1 MYMIKFDY
9 NNPVPLSIDKLD
21 IYYNYVIDT
30 IKNNVELLCKS
41 EINFDNVVRRLSQI
55 EGTCDDAKSIFND
68 LANAHTDE
76 KMRVRATQLS
86 EELAEFYVTM
96 VEINRNIYESVQKV
110 AKNTDITENLKDDE
124 RYFLDKTMKNFKN
137 IGFDLAP
144 SDFKLLN
151 DRKLE
156 LIKLESFFD
165 KNINNNKGSMLVS
178 IDELKGV
185 PKNVLDQM
193 RIIDGKYEITT
204 DYPIINPVL
213 EHAENENTRKKAYIL
228 NANLCPENKKILRK
242 IIKLHHLNAEM
253 LGYKSYGDL
262 QYGSMMV
269 KSSETVIDFLDSL
282 FPKIKKKY
290 CDELDFIQTL
300 YPEYFVDN
308 KIKVWNVP
316 FILQKYKM
324 EHLKIDEEFIRQYFS
339 LDTVLDSLQY
349 IWKLFFG
356 FDISVTKTALWA
368 DEIYR
373 IDVVDGKK
381 LLGYI
386 YLDLFPRKGKYGH
399 ACCSSIKKRHKDDNI
414 AASIV
419 LCNFTQSTD
428 TSPSLL
434 HMNEVKTL
442 FHECGHAIHNILGV
456 SSMYSQS
463 GFNTL
468 LDTVEMPSQMAELWL
483 NDRDILSI
491 ISRHYKTQE
500 RLDDTIIDNMLK
512 SSKALKGNHYLGQ
525 LVHSY
530 TSFYYYSNP
539 KFVKSNNFMHM
550 LSEALL
556 DRYDYGG
563 IKTKKQ
569 NTFGHLVGY
578 YGGYYCYLWSEVFA
592 HDIFNEIK
600 QNNGL
605 LDKTYGEKYRRY
617 ILSKGGGKDPNLM
630 VHNFLGRP
638 FNNKAFLDN
647 VM

>member
-1 MYMIKFDY
+1 MIKFDY
-9 NNPVPLSIDKLD
+9 NNPVPLSVDKLN
-21 IYYNYVIDT
+21 IYYTYVIDT
-30 IKNNVELLCKS
+30 IKNSVELLCKS
-41 EINFDNVVRRLSQI
+41 ELNFNNVVRRLSHI
-55 EGTCDDAKSIFND
+55 EGSYDDAKSILND

-76 KMRVRATQLS
+76 KMRERATQLS
-86 EELAEFYVTM
+86 EGLSEFYITT
-96 VEINRNIYESVQKV
+96 VETNRNIYESVQKI
-110 AKNTDITENLKDDE
+110 AKNRDIIEKLKDDE
-124 RYFLDKTMKNFKN
+124 KYFLDKTMKNFKN
-137 IGFDLAP
+137 MGFDLSP

-156 LIKLESFFD
+156 LIKLESIFD

-204 DYPIINPVL
+204 DYPIINPIL
-213 EHAENENTRKKAYIL
+213 ERAEIEATRKKAYIL
-228 NANLCPENKKILRK
+228 NTNLCPDNENILKK
-242 IIKLHHLNAEM
+242 IIKLHHLNAVL
-253 LGYKSYGDL
+253 LGYKSHGDL
-262 QYGSMMV
+262 QYDSMMV
-269 KSSETVIDFLDSL
+269 KSSKTVIDFLDLL
-282 FPKIKKKY
+282 FPKIKNKY
-290 CDELDFIQTL
+290 SEELNLIQTL
-300 YPEYFVDN
+300 YPEYFVAN

-316 FILQKYKM
+316 FILEKYKE
-324 EHLKIDEEFIRQYFS
+324 EHLKIDEEVIRQYFS
-339 LDTVLDSLQY
+339 LDTVLDALQY

-356 FDISVTKTALWA
+356 FDISVTKTSLWA
-368 DEIYR
+368 DDIYR
-373 IDVVDGKK
+373 LDVVDGKK

-399 ACCSSIKKRHKDDNI
+399 ACCSSIKKKHKDDNI

-419 LCNFTQSTD
+419 LCNFTRPTD

-434 HMNEVKTL
+434 HMNEVNTL
-442 FHECGHAIHNILGV
+442 FHECGHAIHNILGE

-491 ISRHYKTQE
+491 IGKHYKTHE
-500 RLDDTIIDNMLK
+500 RLDDTIIDNMIK
-512 SSKALKGNHYLGQ
+512 GSKALNGNHYLGQ

-530 TSFYYYSNP
+530 ASFYYYSNP
-539 KFVKSNNFMHM
+539 KFVKSHNFMHK
-550 LSEALL
+550 LSEVLL
-556 DRYDYGG
+556 DRYDYDG

-578 YGGYYCYLWSEVFA
+578 YGSYYCYLWSEVFA
-592 HDIFNEIK
+592 HDIFNDIK

-605 LDKTYGEKYRRY
+605 LDKTHGQKYCRH
-617 ILSKGGGKDPNLM
+617 ILSKGGGEDPNLM
-630 VHNFLGRP
+630 VHRFLGRP

-647 VM
+647 IM